1 MSELE
6 VETTD
11 IPGLLIIESPVQ
23 VNPGGWFVENWHQ
36 SDLTTSI
43 GSGFI
48 PVQHNITHVEQRGV
62 TRGFH
67 AEPWD
72 RYVSVLSGRAFAAW
86 VDLRKGESFGRTATQ
101 ELAPGTSVFVP
112 RGVGNAHQVLT
123 EGTTFSYLM
132 AEHWTPEGSQRTI
145 SANLFDPTIDIPWPI
160 LKHDALLSERDLHA
174 PYLSSF
180 AENQSTRGTMLRQPG
195 VQTGDAQDSHGGS
208 FRVLSVCTANICR
221 SAYADVVAR
230 SWGSQGI
237 EFASAGT
244 HALIGDPIDPP
255 MGSLVADRGNVADH
269 EAQQLNRKLVES
281 ADLILAMASEHRRY
295 ILDEWPSAARK
306 TFIIGHA
313 AREIREMPNGTRL
326 EDVTDHLWHN
336 RNTGSRD
343 EVADPYRR
351 GQGAAIKAARSID
364 THLEDIIPQLQNIVD
379 GRK

>member
-6 VETTD
+6 VKTTD
-11 IPGLLIIESPVQ
+11 IPGLLIIELPVQ

-36 SDLTTSI
+36 ADLTTSI
-43 GSGFI
+43 GTGFL
-48 PVQHNITHVEQRGV
+48 PVQHNITHVEKRGV

-86 VDLRKGESFGRTATQ
+86 VDLREGESFGRTATQ
-101 ELAPGTSVFVP
+101 ELVPGTSVFVP
-112 RGVGNAHQVLT
+112 RGVGNAHQVLS
-123 EGTTFSYLM
+123 EATTFSYLM
-132 AEHWTPEGSQRTI
+132 AEHWTPEGSQRTV
-145 SANLFDPTIDIPWPI
+145 SANLFDPTIDIHWPI
-160 LKHDALLSERDLHA
+160 LKHNAVLSERDLHA

-180 AENQSTRGTMLRQPG
+180 TENQSTRGTMFRQPG
-195 VQTGDAQDSHGGS
+195 VQTDDVQDSNIEA
-208 FRVLSVCTANICR
+208 FRVLFVCTANICR

-244 HALIGDPIDPP
+244 HALTGDPIDPP
-255 MGSLVADRGNVADH
+255 MGNLAADRGNVGEH
-269 EAQQLNRKLVES
+269 EAQQLNRELVES

-306 TFIIGHA
+306 IFIIGHA
-313 AREIREMPNGTRL
+313 AREIREMPIGTRL

-364 THLEDIIPQLQNIVD
+364 THLEDIIPQLQNMVD
-379 GRK
+379 GR